1 MSAGASRVWVY
12 AFDVARGSLA
22 GAANSERHLLL
33 PEVGREKGEGE
44 RRGEERRGEKR
55 REEERRG
62 EKRREEERRGEKETR
77 PRHVRKASGPRHLD
91 FHPAKPW
98 VYVLCEL
105 DGEMSRDEPR

>member
-1 MSAGASRVWVY
+1 MSLMSAGASRVWVY
-12 AFDVARGSLA
+12 AFDVVRGSLA

-33 PEVGREKGEGE
+33 PEVSREKGRES
-44 RRGEERRGEKR
+44 GEERRG
-55 REEERRG
+55 EERRG

-91 FHPAKPW
+91 FHPTEPW